1 MKANT
6 PMAAASSTAAA
17 SAVAQRM
24 LRIMHDRLLAQREL
38 ADRLSAQREL
48 AGRPTA
54 RTLSRFD

>member
-38 ADRLSAQREL
+38 A
-48 AGRPTA
+48 GRPTA

>member
-1 MKANT
+1 
-6 PMAAASSTAAA
+6 
-17 SAVAQRM
+17 M

-48 AGRPTA
+48 ADRPTA

>member
-1 MKANT
+1 
-6 PMAAASSTAAA
+6 MAAASSTAAA